1 MYKTKHQTQHKKV
14 SELYGY
20 YYSKVSYGL
29 KLIYA
34 FLGVVEIFE
43 GNTSSLHRWGARTPI
58 TVSGIRFKYCHDNL
72 SDHGKQNIKIVKNVI

>member
-1 MYKTKHQTQHKKV
+1 M
-14 SELYGY
+14 
-20 YYSKVSYGL
+20 

-43 GNTSSLHRWGARTPI
+43 GDTSSLHRWGARTPI

-72 SDHGKQNIKIVKNVI
+72 SDHGKQNIKIVKNVIHLEISKLLTVNVDKINVTI